1 MALHAPTEPT
11 RTHHRPLA
19 ATLHAPTERRPPP
32 RDTRRRVPASVL
44 ALSAVTA
51 VFAVGGIVLGPLRSV
66 LVIGAT
72 STFVMPVLAAVGDWR
87 AGVQPR
93 QRGGRLRNSV
103 SIVVIAAALTIVG
116 QAIVGHLDLPGAFGG
131 TPVTDQHEFPT
142 FPYLIPLAAIAFV
155 SFLQLSIVSEGRLV
169 FPDRFGPAA
178 GRWAVVMC
186 EVIAVVGYLLLANWN
201 AIPQS
206 MRTQIGLRNPGGP
219 IPALDIATWLIV
231 VSLWQTLHLLLD
243 GWPYSLISRRPLRIL
258 VANVSVILLG
268 SATYWLGR
276 DAIGVTGPQLAAA
289 AAMCIAAGLLVGPL
303 LQIWSLKDITPA
315 VARAALAASSLAV
328 AAGLYVGLRAIGLGL
343 SSGWT
348 PGVPVELWMVICGL
362 NLIGGGVLWYTR
374 VVVADQALLRPE
386 L

>member
-1 MALHAPTEPT
+1 MALHAPTERR

-19 ATLHAPTERRPPP
+19 KTHHAPTERRPP
-32 RDTRRRVPASVL
+32 RQVTRREVPASGL
-44 ALSAVTA
+44 PLGAVTA
-51 VFAVGGIVLGPLRSV
+51 VFVLGGIVLGPLRSV

-72 STFVMPVLAAVGDWR
+72 STFVMPVLASVGDWR

-93 QRGGRLRNSV
+93 QRGARLLNSV
-103 SIVVIAAALTIVG
+103 SIVVVAAVLTIVG
-116 QAIVGHLDLPGAFGG
+116 EAVVGHVDLGGALQG

-178 GRWAVVMC
+178 GRCAVVMC
-186 EVIAVVGYLLLANWN
+186 EVIAVVGSLLLANWN
-201 AIPQS
+201 VVPPS
-206 MRTQIGLRNPGGP
+206 MRAQIGLRNPGGP

-231 VSLWQTLHLLLD
+231 VSLWQTLYLVLD
-243 GWPYSLISRRPLRIL
+243 GWPYSLITRRPLRIL
-258 VANVSVILLG
+258 VANVAVILLG

-289 AAMCIAAGLLVGPL
+289 AAMCIAGGLLVGPL
-303 LQIWSLKDITPA
+303 LQIWSMKELTPG
-315 VARAALAASSLAV
+315 VTRAALAASSLMV
-328 AAGLYVGLRAIGLGL
+328 ATGLYVGLRAIGLGL

-374 VVVADQALLRPE
+374 IVAADQALAST
-386 L
+386 